1 MCKVISLP
9 VIGQGLNE
17 ALAKA
22 IDSLAHG
29 QGVLCCQGL
38 VSLAY
43 HDEVGVVVEEYFCD
57 YESAVARAATLGL
70 GRVWHIKP
78 AYLPPYARA

>member
-1 MCKVISLP
+1 MYKVIELK

-43 HDEVGVVVEEYFCD
+43 HDEVGALVEEYFCD
-57 YESAVARAATLGL
+57 GEDAVARAEELGL

-78 AYLPPYARA
+78 AYLPPYALA

>member
-22 IDSLAHG
+22 IDSLARG
-29 QGVLCCQGL
+29 QGVLCCQG
-38 VSLAY
+38 VPSLAY
-43 HDEVGVVVEEYFCD
+43 HDDLGVVVEEYFCD
-57 YESAVARAATLGL
+57 GESAVARAATLGL

-78 AYLPPYARA
+78 CS

>member
-1 MCKVISLP
+1 MISLP

-29 QGVLCCQGL
+29 QGVLCCQG
-38 VSLAY
+38 VPSLAY
-43 HDEVGVVVEEYFCD
+43 HDDLGVVVEEYFCD

-78 AYLPPYARA
+78 AYLPPYALA